1 MQPADSEIA
10 QLQAALAALEA
21 QRSLLGDAV
30 VDTAIGPIQT
40 RLAALRARA
49 QSGQQRKQATV
60 LFADASGFTALSEM
74 MDAEVVAA
82 IMNDLWLLVDKAITD
97 HGGRIDKH
105 IGDAVMA
112 LWGAESAR
120 EDDPEMAVRAA
131 LGMQAAVD
139 EFCRS
144 HNAPLALRIGINTG
158 QVLLGAV
165 GSMGEFTA
173 MGDAVN
179 MASRLEH
186 AAPVGGVLL
195 AHDTYRHVRGIFDV
209 QAQEPLVVKGKA
221 QPVQTYIVLR
231 AKPRAFRMA
240 TRGVEGVETRMVGR
254 DAELEAL
261 REAFAEAIGS
271 SQTRVVTVVGE
282 AGVGKSRLLYEF
294 DNWIELRPEEII
306 YFKGRSIPNTQHVP
320 YSLFR
325 DLFALRFDILDSDSS
340 AVALDKFRA
349 GMAGVLAADHAAIVG
364 HWLGFDFSANEAVGR
379 LLGTPGFAQ
388 AAQAYLMRYFRRV
401 VAEGP
406 AVILLEDIHWADDLS
421 LDLAQSLVTT
431 LPAAPLLV
439 VALARPVFFE
449 HRRSWGENDAAFR
462 FIRLTPLSKAAAQ
475 ALVDEILQR
484 ADTVPG
490 SLRDLIVAS
499 AEGNP
504 FYVEE
509 LVKMLIEQGVIERD
523 VVGAGLSPAP
533 THDAP
538 APTGGQDVW
547 RVRADKLAGLKV
559 PATLTSLLQARLDS
573 LPRREREALQ
583 RAAVIGRLFW
593 DDCVA
598 DLLEI
603 EREAVEPTLD
613 AIRRRELIFHHE
625 HPTFR
630 RADEYVFKHALLR
643 DVTYETVLLK
653 YRTEFH
659 RKVAH
664 WLEENAGERIGEYL
678 GVIAEHFAQAG
689 EFDRAAGYQQ
699 QAGEQALRAAAFR
712 PARVAFE
719 RALALRQR
727 GQAAPGASLA
737 SFLKMGEVCYR
748 LSDFPAAAEALERAL
763 ALARDGGDIQAQT
776 EALSWLA
783 LVAISVGR
791 VDAAGGLLE
800 EALTLARQVG
810 GATLA
815 QVLIHAANHYWQ
827 QGDLDAAGAYAD
839 EAHRLSYDLD
849 NVSLQSGATRTLG
862 VIAGLRGDFG
872 TSIHHFEICIDLARQ
887 IGDRVQESKSQANL
901 GATKQYA
908 GDTAGAVNHY
918 RAAFEVDQELGM
930 TEMMA
935 LDAHNLADAYNMLG
949 QLDEGRRFAVECI
962 RLAQQV
968 GATPLQLAALVPLA
982 EVLLREGET
991 GRALALLGLARSH
1004 PSTPHQKQSG
1014 IQQALATVTL
1024 APAEVEAGLAAGA
1037 ALSLEGVVPEI
1048 LDGKW

>member
-1 MQPADSEIA
+1 M
-10 QLQAALAALEA
+10 
-21 QRSLLGDAV
+21 
-30 VDTAIGPIQT
+30 
-40 RLAALRARA
+40 
-49 QSGQQRKQATV
+49 
-60 LFADASGFTALSEM
+60 
-74 MDAEVVAA
+74 
-82 IMNDLWLLVDKAITD
+82 
-97 HGGRIDKH
+97 
-105 IGDAVMA
+105 
-112 LWGAESAR
+112 
-120 EDDPEMAVRAA
+120 
-131 LGMQAAVD
+131 
-139 EFCRS
+139 
-144 HNAPLALRIGINTG
+144 
-158 QVLLGAV
+158 
-165 GSMGEFTA
+165 
-173 MGDAVN
+173 
-179 MASRLEH
+179 
-186 AAPVGGVLL
+186 
-195 AHDTYRHVRGIFDV
+195 
-209 QAQEPLVVKGKA
+209 
-221 QPVQTYIVLR
+221 
-231 AKPRAFRMA
+231 
-240 TRGVEGVETRMVGR
+240 
-254 DAELEAL
+254 
-261 REAFAEAIGS
+261 
-271 SQTRVVTVVGE
+271 
-282 AGVGKSRLLYEF
+282 
-294 DNWIELRPEEII
+294 
-306 YFKGRSIPNTQHVP
+306 
-320 YSLFR
+320 
-325 DLFALRFDILDSDSS
+325 
-340 AVALDKFRA
+340 
-349 GMAGVLAADHAAIVG
+349 
-364 HWLGFDFSANEAVGR
+364 
-379 LLGTPGFAQ
+379 
-388 AAQAYLMRYFRRV
+388 
-401 VAEGP
+401 
-406 AVILLEDIHWADDLS
+406 
-421 LDLAQSLVTT
+421 
-431 LPAAPLLV
+431 
-439 VALARPVFFE
+439 
-449 HRRSWGENDAAFR
+449 
-462 FIRLTPLSKAAAQ
+462 
-475 ALVDEILQR
+475 
-484 ADTVPG
+484 
-490 SLRDLIVAS
+490 
-499 AEGNP
+499 
-504 FYVEE
+504 
-509 LVKMLIEQGVIERD
+509 
-523 VVGAGLSPAP
+523 
-533 THDAP
+533 
-538 APTGGQDVW
+538 
-547 RVRADKLAGLKV
+547 RADKLAGLKV

-603 EREAVEPTLD
+603 ERAAVEPTLE

-625 HPTFR
+625 HSTFR

-727 GQAAPGASLA
+727 GQVAPGASLA
-737 SFLKMGEVCYR
+737 SYLKMGEVGYR
-748 LSDFPAAAEALERAL
+748 LSDFPAAAAALERAL
-763 ALARDGGDIQAQT
+763 ALARDGGDIQAQA

-791 VDAAGGLLE
+791 VAEAGGLLE

-827 QGDLDAAGAYAD
+827 QGDLDAAGAYAG

-872 TSIHHFEICIDLARQ
+872 TSIHHFEVCIDLARQ

-935 LDAHNLADAYNMLG
+935 IDAHNLADAYSMLG

-968 GATPLQLAALVPLA
+968 GAVPLQLAALVPLA

-1004 PSTPHQKQSG
+1004 PSTPNQKQSG

-1037 ALSLEGVVPEI
+1037 ALSLEVVVPEI